1 MKLRDLARRLAI
13 GCAVFALVI
22 ALLALAPLALFLFV
36 RQKADAVNR
45 PGTTNYRPEDL

>member
-1 MKLRDLARRLAI
+1 MKLREWGRRIAI

-22 ALLALAPLALFLFV
+22 ALLALSPLALFLFV
-36 RQKADAVNR
+36 RQKADAANR